1 MYKNPSDPRVF
12 VPKRPGGGLTLNFAH
27 PAAWWV
33 LIGMTIIPIVVV
45 VIAVIAALA

>member
-1 MYKNPSDPRVF
+1 MYKDPSDPRIF
-12 VPKRPGGGLTLNFAH
+12 VPKRSGMGLSLNFAH

-45 VIAVIAALA
+45 VIAVIAAMT